1 MYFSGKD
8 LKCTLGQAPGS
19 GLLLLRYFAYSYH
32 HKVLTYV
39 EYRTVSGVFQN
50 IDPHPP
56 LRPASMSSPR
66 TKGGGYTLAG
76 RRGAGGGSIFWKTPA
91 WDWPLT
97 V

>member
-1 MYFSGKD
+1 M
-8 LKCTLGQAPGS
+8 LGTGNKGG
-19 GLLLLRYFAYSYH
+19 GLVNPLHGNNSLA

-56 LRPASMSSPR
+56 LHPASVFFPAAKAGWGVGVHTR
-66 TKGGGYTLAG
+66 RALGGGDILEDARHRIG
-76 RRGAGGGSIFWKTPA
+76 LLQFIPS
-91 WDWPLT
+91 T